1 MNRKKV
7 IETSAK
13 TIFLIC
19 AVAAVI
25 AVASITVYMFMKG
38 TPALKNVGAFD
49 LLFGTVWKPTAAQPS
64 YGILYIILTSIV
76 GTAFSILIGVP
87 IGLLTAVF
95 LYEISGKK
103 LA

>member
-38 TPALKNVGAFD
+38 RGCRKIDSSN
-49 LLFGTVWKPTAAQPS
+49 
-64 YGILYIILTSIV
+64 
-76 GTAFSILIGVP
+76 
-87 IGLLTAVF
+87 
-95 LYEISGKK
+95 SGRV
-103 LA
+103 